1 VFAVRAGPWPA
12 RRCRAT
18 RARPCPSVDPSRRR
32 PATRPGKDPPIPENP
47 QDPIW
52 DRRPDGSRVR
62 LSNGIRIVD
71 RTGAR
76 PAAGDAAIEHLVT
89 WRDEVGSVIVLGL
102 DETCRPVYTTTL
114 FDYR

>member
-1 VFAVRAGPWPA
+1 MSVPRHPCAAVSPA
-12 RRCRAT
+12 PNRPVG
-18 RARPCPSVDPSRRR
+18 AR
-32 PATRPGKDPPIPENP
+32 ATRPGKDPPIPENP

-71 RTGAR
+71 RTAR
-76 PAAGDAAIEHLVT
+76 RPGAGDAADPAIEHLVT
-89 WRDEVGSVIVLGL
+89 WRDEGGSVIVLGL
-102 DETCRPVYTTTL
+102 DDTCRPVYTTTL